1 MARSSTSEVLRA
13 HCAAIAE
20 EEAILREGGGK
31 AGHERQR
38 KMGRLSVRER
48 IRHLLDKD
56 SPFFEI
62 ELWAA
67 YKMYEQWG
75 KIPAAGVVTGIGNVE
90 GVPCM
95 IVANDATVKAGAFFP
110 ATTKKVIR
118 AQRIAFEC
126 ALPLVY
132 LVDSAGVFL
141 PMQDEIFPDEDDFGR
156 IFRNNS
162 VISAAGVPQF
172 AAIMGNCVAGGA
184 YLPVLCD
191 KILMTEGSGLYLAGP
206 SLVKAAIGQVV
217 DAEELGGARMHSE
230 ISGTVDFFEKDDPSC
245 LKRLRSLVA
254 LLPEAKSSGALGE
267 RALPGKSKP
276 AKNPD
281 SVYDL
286 ISFDGRKNYDVRDL
300 LATVVDENSL
310 DEYKADY
317 GKTLVTAYARINGR
331 PVGIVANQRV
341 QVRTKK
347 EGIQMG
353 GVIYSDSADK
363 AARFVMDCNQT
374 NLPIIFFQDVS
385 GFMVGRDA
393 EESGIIRSG
402 AKLVNAVSNS
412 VVPKITVIVGGSFG
426 AGNYAMCGKAYDP
439 RFIVA
444 WPNARYAV
452 MGAAQAS
459 DTVFSILA
467 RAHER
472 GDKKACWT
480 TSRVQRRKRIS
491 TPESSKR
498 SHLSICRC
506 NDPMP
511 VVLIEKESPQITV
524 VTLNRPERRNA
535 LTLELLT
542 ELCAAI
548 KVASEQPEQRVLI
561 LRGSGVAF
569 CTGLDLKE
577 AADSTKAHA
586 TAEMVANTLVAISQ
600 TRLVTIAAVHGAAVA
615 GGAGIM
621 SACDFVV
628 AAERTKIGYPEV
640 RRGLVAGLVMTFLR
654 RQVGE
659 RNMREL
665 LFSGDLIDAARARE
679 IGLVNRVVVP
689 DDLMNEAQKFAAS
702 VLQGAPGALAQTK
715 RLVEE
720 LWWRSVKEDVDVAL
734 RYHMQARESEEAHEG
749 IAAFNEKR
757 KPNWTQ

>member
-13 HCAAIAE
+13 HCAAIAQ
-20 EEAILREGGGK
+20 EEAVLREGGGK

-38 KMGRLSVRER
+38 KMGRLPVRER

-75 KIPAAGVVTGIGNVE
+75 KIPSAGVVTGIGNVE

-95 IVANDATVKAGAFFP
+95 VVANDATVKAGAFFP

-191 KILMTEGSGLYLAGP
+191 KILMTQGSGLYLAGP
-206 SLVKAAIGQVV
+206 SLVKAAIGQIIE
-217 DAEELGGARMHSE
+217 AEELGGARMHSE

-254 LLPEAKSSGALGE
+254 LLPEASSSALGE
-267 RALPGKSKP
+267 RALPGRSKP

-286 ISFDGRKNYDVRDL
+286 ISFDGQKNYDARDL
-300 LATVVDENSL
+300 LAMVVDENSL

-353 GVIYSDSADK
+353 GVIYADSADK
-363 AARFVMDCNQT
+363 AARFIMDCNQT
-374 NLPIIFFQDVS
+374 NLPIIFSQDVS

-472 GDKKACWT
+472 GDKKASPEELEELRANVKQSYEEQTDIRYGAARGWVDAIIQPHET
-480 TSRVQRRKRIS
+480 RDVLIRLLEYVSR
-491 TPESSKR
+491 
-498 SHLSICRC
+498 
-506 NDPMP
+506 PMP
-511 VVLIEKESPQITV
+511 
-524 VTLNRPERRNA
+524 
-535 LTLELLT
+535 
-542 ELCAAI
+542 
-548 KVASEQPEQRVLI
+548 
-561 LRGSGVAF
+561 
-569 CTGLDLKE
+569 
-577 AADSTKAHA
+577 KAHFH
-586 TAEMVANTLVAISQ
+586 TGVIQ
-600 TRLVTIAAVHGAAVA
+600 T
-615 GGAGIM
+615 
-621 SACDFVV
+621 
-628 AAERTKIGYPEV
+628 
-640 RRGLVAGLVMTFLR
+640 
-654 RQVGE
+654 
-659 RNMREL
+659 
-665 LFSGDLIDAARARE
+665 
-679 IGLVNRVVVP
+679 
-689 DDLMNEAQKFAAS
+689 
-702 VLQGAPGALAQTK
+702 
-715 RLVEE
+715 
-720 LWWRSVKEDVDVAL
+720 
-734 RYHMQARESEEAHEG
+734 
-749 IAAFNEKR
+749 
-757 KPNWTQ
+757 